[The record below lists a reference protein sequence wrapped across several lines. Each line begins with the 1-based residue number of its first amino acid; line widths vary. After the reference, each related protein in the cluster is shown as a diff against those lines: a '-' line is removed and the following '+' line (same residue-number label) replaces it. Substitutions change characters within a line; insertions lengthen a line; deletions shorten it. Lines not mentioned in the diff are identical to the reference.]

1 MLQQLLTEIQTVC
14 ISAAGAAVTALVI
27 YLFAWLRTFLGIKES
42 DSNEAEIRNAALTE
56 AGKLVVTGK
65 LDDPDALVEAV
76 TKVISDLG
84 PVITA
89 EEYTTPDIKDM
100 ILGAAATFFPP
111 AALIK
116 TIIK

>member
-1 MLQQLLTEIQTVC
+1 MFENLLNELQTVC
-14 ISAAGAAVTALVI
+14 ISAAGAAITALVI
-27 YLFAWLRTFLGIKES
+27 YLFTWLRTFLGIKES

-56 AGKLVVTGK
+56 AGKLVVQGK
-65 LDDPDALVEAV
+65 LDDPDALVAAV
-76 TKVISDLG
+76 TKVINDLG
-84 PVITA
+84 PVVQA